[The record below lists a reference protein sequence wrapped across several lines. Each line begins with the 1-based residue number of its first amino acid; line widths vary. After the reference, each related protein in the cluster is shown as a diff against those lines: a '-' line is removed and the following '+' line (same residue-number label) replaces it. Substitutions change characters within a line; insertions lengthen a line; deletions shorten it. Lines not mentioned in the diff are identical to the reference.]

1 MLLYRVSKE
10 PDNPLG
16 MVLFLFLG
24 RASDGAMIGDRWY
37 HFRHGRFVKDSKKTL
52 MRKPGYRIAPV
63 REATAADI
71 AKLENDVGKPWGIR
85 NNCLKITARLTR

>member
-24 RASDGAMIGDRWY
+24 RASDGAMIGSKWY
-37 HFRHGRFVKDSKKTL
+37 HYRKGRMVRDSSETL

-71 AKLENDVGKPWGIR
+71 RKFENDVGKRWSVW
-85 NNCLKITARLTR
+85 NNCLRITTRLIR